1 MEADVNR
8 TVCTSLAAVIAAAG
22 TLAAGQGR
30 NADEILAGARA
41 ALGGDNLAAVRTLT
55 AVGHTLRANPNGT
68 STESEFELSLAL
80 PDRYLM
86 RSVMMAMGNMSVY
99 RNSGFNG
106 SQVIEEI
113 DRPPNLT
120 GGNIVIRVA
129 GPGGLAIDPTKMTD
143 EQKTEINQRR
153 LLAGRREFARLALG
167 IFAASTAAYPLTFSD
182 GGQAESADGKADV
195 IDVNGDGG
203 FTAKLFVDAQTH
215 VPLMLSW
222 MDKEPLVIQMGPGG
236 GSVSAGGGGTAI
248 TTITRSGGAPGG
260 APGSAANMTPE
271 EREKL
276 MKDVEAKRKDA
287 EAKLRTVEFR
297 VFYGD
302 YKRVGGVQLPHRI
315 QRSIDGKPTEEMIV
329 ESFKVNPKIDAKT
342 FQTGK

>member
-1 MEADVNR
+1 
-8 TVCTSLAAVIAAAG
+8 
-22 TLAAGQGR
+22 
-30 NADEILAGARA
+30 
-41 ALGGDNLAAVRTLT
+41 
-55 AVGHTLRANPNGT
+55 
-68 STESEFELSLAL
+68 
-80 PDRYLM
+80 M
-86 RSVMMAMGNMSVY
+86 RSVMVAMGNMSVY

-106 SQVIEEI
+106 GQVIDEI

-167 IFAASTAAYPLTFSD
+167 IFAASTAAYPLAFAD

-195 IDVNGDGG
+195 IDVSGEGG
-203 FTAKLFVDAQTH
+203 FAARLFIDAQSH
-215 VPLMLSW
+215 LPLMLSW
-222 MDKEPLVIQMGPGG
+222 MDKEPLVIQMGPGA
-236 GSVSAGGGGTAI
+236 GSVSAGGSGTAI

-260 APGSAANMTPE
+260 APGGAANMTPE

-276 MKDVEAKRKDA
+276 MKDVEARRKDA

-302 YKRVGGVQLPHRI
+302 YRRVGGVQLPHRI
-315 QRSIDGKPTEEMIV
+315 QRSIDGKPTEELIV
-329 ESFKVNPKIDAKT
+329 ESFKINPKIDPKT
-342 FQTGK
+342 FQPTK